1 MAAVDVG
8 QCHGGTAHLGDCLVN
23 GGARCDKVFKDIGLF
38 EDHINGAF
46 GLQRLPD
53 RVTDI
58 IKAGLAAGDDFVNG
72 ENMQAEGGLDGA
84 CNVADRSCENLFGKR
99 FVEVASCYQA
109 KLCVQFGPAQKI
121 LRNGGEFLTTRHP
134 LERRAGDC
142 RVIKDHLPDRRCS
155 GVVNSSMRS

>member
-1 MAAVDVG
+1 M
-8 QCHGGTAHLGDCLVN
+8 
-23 GGARCDKVFKDIGLF
+23 
-38 EDHINGAF
+38 
-46 GLQRLPD
+46 PD

-72 ENMQAEGGLDGA
+72 ENMHAEGGLDRA

-99 FVEVASCYQA
+99 IVEVASCYQA

-121 LRNGGEFLTTRHP
+121 LRNGGEFLTARHP

-142 RVIKDHLPDRRCS
+142 RVIKDHLPDVPSFRGGEFVNAVLIGGLDLGVGNLDFIEEHLRINAADPGAAERRR
-155 GVVNSSMRS
+155 VVT